1 MSDLT
6 KARLGEIG
14 SGSGPQQGSNWVDVQ
29 FNPTSLRVQISNK
42 TAGGQQ
48 AGAQAR
54 QRPGTGEMQVSFDL
68 VFDTADEDGVDVL
81 TKTAA
86 VERFVRPR
94 SAQPGQEAP
103 PRVVFE
109 WGSFQVQG
117 VMESA
122 NLDLDF
128 FDAGGIPLRAKVA
141 VTIKG
146 QDPRW
151 AYAASQT
158 SGAGAGNSAA
168 SPGAGS
174 GALSPPAGGA
184 SGLPAGA
191 PGTQGSK
198 SLIDKVV
205 QAMPGESV
213 QQLAARMGLDPSAWR
228 ALSAG
233 MDNPLK
239 LSLGQ
244 EVALPSG
251 IGQGAATGQKAQGQ
265 DPARS
270 TSRLP
275 LISSPQQGASSSR
288 SAAAA
293 NGVGGGSGSGGAG
306 GAGKSGDNAVRQGQA
321 LAVQGGLGGVISQAH
336 GQAHQQ
342 GAGQSRAAFGLG
354 AGDTSD
360 TDNRPW
366 GAGVPLRPRF
376 GSGQPAS
383 RLDPTQAGWT
393 STTFKPSSGSGINTP
408 HNSGTALRAPA
419 TSTPSSAKSGSKA
432 RVSRASV
439 GSASGCGCRG
449 GRSRKGR

>member
-1 MSDLT
+1 MSELK
-6 KARLGEIG
+6 KARLGVIG
-14 SGSGPQQGSNWVDVQ
+14 SGPGPQQGSDWVDVQ
-29 FNPTSLRVQISNK
+29 FNPTTLRVQISNK

-48 AGAQAR
+48 SGAQGR

-68 VFDTADEDGVDVL
+68 VFDSADEDGVDVL
-81 TKTAA
+81 KKTAA

-109 WGSFQVQG
+109 WGTFQVQG
-117 VMESA
+117 VMDSA
-122 NLDLDF
+122 NLDIDF
-128 FDAGGIPLRAKVA
+128 FDAAGTPLRAKVA

-151 AYAASQT
+151 AYTATQT
-158 SGAGAGNSAA
+158 SGAGAGAA
-168 SPGAGS
+168 SPSASQGGGS
-174 GALSPPAGGA
+174 GALSPPAGGS

-244 EVALPSG
+244 EVSLPSG
-251 IGQGAATGQKAQGQ
+251 LGQGVATGQSAQGQ

-270 TSRLP
+270 TSRMAL
-275 LISSPQQGASSSR
+275 LDTKQQPASLGATP
-288 SAAAA
+288 AA
-293 NGVGGGSGSGGAG
+293 SGGA
-306 GAGKSGDNAVRQGQA
+306 KDNPVQQGQA
-321 LAVQGGLGGVISQAH
+321 LAVQGGLTGTISQAQS
-336 GQAHQQ
+336 QAHQQ

-354 AGDTSD
+354 ASSTSD
-360 TDNRPW
+360 TDSRPW
-366 GAGVPLRPRF
+366 GVGVPLRPRF
-376 GSGQPAS
+376 GSGQSAA
-383 RLDPTQAGWT
+383 RIDPTQPGWASTTLKTAST
-393 STTFKPSSGSGINTP
+393 STM
-408 HNSGTALRAPA
+408 HNSATALRAPA
-419 TSTPSSAKSGSKA
+419 ASSTSGKSTGKA
-432 RVSRASV
+432 RVSQASK
-439 GSASGCGCRG
+439 GPGCGCRG
-449 GRSRKGR
+449 GRSKAR